1 MSAIATPLRLVCL
14 AAPLLAVGCASPL
27 PRDLNGSPPTARLAP
42 STTPAAPLTAEER
55 KNLDALNQRILQDQE
70 AAIARDQQAE
80 AWARAYRYSYPAT
93 SSYSLYYGGWGRS
106 GWGGGVSW
114 GSPGWGWGAYPYYY
128 W

>member
-1 MSAIATPLRLVCL
+1 MSAFSKTLRLVCL
-14 AAPLLAVGCASPL
+14 AAPLLAVGCAAPL
-27 PRDLNGSPPTARLAP
+27 PRDLNGSPPMARLSPGTAAP
-42 STTPAAPLTAEER
+42 APLTPEER
-55 KNLDALNQRILQDQE
+55 KNLDALNRRILEDQE

-80 AWARAYRYSYPAT
+80 AWARAYRYSYPST
-93 SSYSLYYGGWGRS
+93 SYSLYYGGWGGS